1 MMSHCFV
8 LCVFQSKY
16 TEEDL
21 SGKPFSLIKTSKSYK
36 PGFQL
41 PFLVF
46 VSETFEN
53 EASLKFLLMICD
65 AWNMCEALNPI
76 FMVPAVFVESH
87 NASIAISVSEVKW
100 IATPFLFTHA

>member
-21 SGKPFSLIKTSKSYK
+21 NGKPFTLIKTSKSYK

-65 AWNMCEALNPI
+65 A
-76 FMVPAVFVESH
+76 
-87 NASIAISVSEVKW
+87 
-100 IATPFLFTHA
+100 